1 MCRGGGLSDAAMD
14 SGIKLMLRT
23 ALVISDSFG
32 KEEENQ
38 RWWIDSALFVSGPM
52 GSFPVED

>member
-1 MCRGGGLSDAAMD
+1 MD
-14 SGIKLMLRT
+14 SVIKLMLRT